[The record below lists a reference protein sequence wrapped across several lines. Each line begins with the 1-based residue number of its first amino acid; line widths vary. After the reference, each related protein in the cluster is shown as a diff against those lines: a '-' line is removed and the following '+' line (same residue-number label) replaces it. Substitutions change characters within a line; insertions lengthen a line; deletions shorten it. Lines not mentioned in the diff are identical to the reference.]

1 MKIGFTHRADTI
13 GGPGSFQYRL
23 TRELENSGWQAVY
36 PRDGVRPDVILV
48 VGGSRRLFWLLRC
61 KYAGCRIVHRL
72 DGINWR
78 HRVLNVSI
86 VYKIRS
92 EIRNFLARVIRQYL
106 ADTVVYQSGFVRDW
120 WNSAYGHARCGSE
133 IIHNLVDLDEF
144 RPRKNI
150 STSPPIILCAE
161 SQVINDP
168 ISRFIVRVLSERLF
182 VEGKISGI
190 HILGRLGAEETHEW
204 SSLPGVKLIGQV
216 PRDEMP
222 RHFRQADIFLNLDVN
237 AACPNAVIEAM
248 ASGLPIV
255 GFRTGALE
263 EMVPESAG
271 ALANY
276 GGDPWKLEQPDCEDL
291 VTKICYVIANLEE
304 LRRGARSVASARF
317 NARSVVEK
325 YRNILDPREKLNANA

>member
-1 MKIGFTHRADTI
+1 
-13 GGPGSFQYRL
+13 
-23 TRELENSGWQAVY
+23 
-36 PRDGVRPDVILV
+36 
-48 VGGSRRLFWLLRC
+48 
-61 KYAGCRIVHRL
+61 
-72 DGINWR
+72 
-78 HRVLNVSI
+78 VLNVSI

-106 ADTVVYQSGFVRDW
+106 VDTVVYQSRFVRDW
-120 WNSAYGHARCGSE
+120 WNTAHGHARCDSVV
-133 IIHNLVDLDEF
+133 IHNLVDLDEF

-150 STSPPIILCAE
+150 STSLPIILCAE

-182 VEGKISGI
+182 VEGKIGGI
-190 HILGRLGAEETHEW
+190 HILGRLGVEEAHEW

-222 RHFRQADIFLNLDVN
+222 SHFQQADIFLNLDVN

-325 YRNILDPREKLNANA
+325 YRNILDPREN